1 MEFSLKTFLRGKK
14 IEVEWEIIQI
24 TILRIFFSFSFLS
37 CLDLSVNNNGKT
49 AVFLKRT
56 FYKGVFFLH

>member
-1 MEFSLKTFLRGKK
+1 MGNNTNNNSKD
-14 IEVEWEIIQI
+14 
-24 TILRIFFSFSFLS
+24 FFSFSFLS

-56 FYKGVFFLH
+56 FYKGVFFSTLKMK